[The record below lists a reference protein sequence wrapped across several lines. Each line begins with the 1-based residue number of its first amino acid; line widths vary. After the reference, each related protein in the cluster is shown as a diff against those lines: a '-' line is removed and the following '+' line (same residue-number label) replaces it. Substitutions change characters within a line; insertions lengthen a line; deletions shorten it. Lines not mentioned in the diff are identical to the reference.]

1 MTKGE
6 LHDALD
12 AARESAAYWEKRCRQ
27 VEEARDYLLQQVQRR
42 KRQQTLLDYDLT
54 QARNGGEG

>member
-1 MTKGE
+1 MTRGE

-12 AARESAAYWEKRCRQ
+12 AARESAAYWERRCRK

-42 KRQQTLLDYDLT
+42 KRQAVCREYDLT
-54 QARNGGEG
+54 MAREGGER